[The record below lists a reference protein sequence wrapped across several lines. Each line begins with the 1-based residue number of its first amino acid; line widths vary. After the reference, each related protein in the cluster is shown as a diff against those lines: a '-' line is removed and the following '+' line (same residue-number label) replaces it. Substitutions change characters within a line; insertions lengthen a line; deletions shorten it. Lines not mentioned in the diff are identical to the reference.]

1 MARNK
6 MIWKKKQEKK
16 KKKKR
21 YQRHGEIS
29 LIKFL
34 VLSKNINKIIHKYY
48 KKSITKLM
56 VSHSRTLI

>member
-1 MARNK
+1 MEKKTR
-6 MIWKKKQEKK
+6 KKKE
-16 KKKKR
+16 KKR

-48 KKSITKLM
+48 KKSITKLII
-56 VSHSRTLI
+56 SHSSTLI

>member
-1 MARNK
+1 MEKKTR
-6 MIWKKKQEKK
+6 KKKE
-16 KKKKR
+16 KKR

-34 VLSKNINKIIHKYY
+34 ILSKNINKIIHKYY
-48 KKSITKLM
+48 KKSITNLM

>member
-16 KKKKR
+16 KKR
-21 YQRHGEIS
+21 YQRHSEIS